1 MSKSPAKAAIK
12 EIRHDIDDVLDDVVH
27 SLRKL
32 AKHVGED
39 ASDELSK
46 TTAGLAD
53 AAVKLADEAKV
64 KGKALAKAAGQEV
77 KEHPAATAAIAAAAV
92 ALIGLAIARRGKSKD

>member
-1 MSKSPAKAAIK
+1 MSKSPAK
-12 EIRHDIDDVLDDVVH
+12 EIVHEIDDVLDDVVH
-27 SLRKL
+27 SLKKL
-32 AKHVGED
+32 AKHLGRD
-39 ASDELSK
+39 ASDELAQ

-64 KGKALAKAAGQEV
+64 QGKALAKAAGREV

-92 ALIGLAIARRGKSKD
+92 ALVGLAVARRTAAARD